1 VVLSL
6 VIHWLAIATF
16 AVDAFAEPPQP
27 QLIGVPPPPSES
39 DRERH
44 ARRMLEDARAFRR
57 QGRLESAEAAVMR
70 GLAARPRDPRLLRE
84 RARILEQQGRT
95 REAEAARRRADS
107 VAPHPAAPPRS
118 AHDTNSR
125 GVLVVLVPPP
135 ADRDAAGR
143 IPNTWPDPVVAETLE
158 RRLRMRLPE
167 ATVVHADPG
176 SVEEARTWIGSYAPR
191 AALSIRVDR
200 AYCEESIKDGPFAVG
215 ELRVAAASPGE
226 IPDPPETARS
236 VRHDPPG
243 GEACRADVVA
253 RAFEEALD
261 LPAVGATLAEPAS
274 VSPWSATALR
284 ALFPGIGVRLREA
297 LDAGK
302 RRLASGHLALAGESF
317 AQAERIDAEDPEV
330 RAYLDEVEQTL
341 AIVDELARP
350 GEEIGVLDPRFTPAQ
365 RAAAEARIA
374 EEKRRR
380 ESLLAALAVLDEDV
394 NAPTPRTIAALRPTP
409 IDDSNAV
416 GPTLA
421 RERAGG
427 PVSARIAYAPDGSAL
442 SRYFLREG
450 SERPVLRE
458 EDTSG
463 DGRPDR
469 WVIYQG
475 DVRREILEDSRNRG
489 VMDLRFS
496 FSEDGGTLERVEL
509 DPSGDGLPERVFHY
523 ADGRLRVEASDTTGD
538 GSLDRFERFD
548 GEGRVELREEDLNG
562 DGKIDV
568 RSIYQKGRLARQEII
583 DAEATGDLSP
593 RGPWPED
600 SRAIP
605 E

>member
-1 VVLSL
+1 MRRAAVLL
-6 VIHWLAIATF
+6 TLAISALAQGT
-16 AVDAFAEPPQP
+16 FAEPRQP
-27 QLIGVPPPPSES
+27 QLIGVPPPPTES

-44 ARRMLEDARAFRR
+44 ARRMLEDARSFRR

-70 GLAARPRDPRLLRE
+70 GLAAQPRDSRLLRE

-95 REAEAARRRADS
+95 REAEAARTRADA
-107 VAPHPAAPPRS
+107 VAPHPAPPPRS
-118 AHDTNSR
+118 AHVVNAR
-125 GVLVVLVPPP
+125 GVLVILVPPA

-143 IPNTWPDPVVAETLE
+143 VPKIWPDPVVAETLE

-167 ATVVHADPG
+167 ATVVHADPA
-176 SVEEARTWIGSYAPR
+176 SVEEARTWIAGYSPR

-226 IPDPPETARS
+226 IPDPAETARI
-236 VRHDPPG
+236 VRHDPPE

-261 LPAVGATLAEPAS
+261 LPAAGATLDQPVS
-274 VSPWSATALR
+274 VSPWRAVALR
-284 ALFPGIGVRLREA
+284 SLFPGIGVRLREA
-297 LDAGK
+297 IDAGK

-317 AQAERIDAEDPEV
+317 AQAARIDGEDPEV

-341 AIVDELARP
+341 AIVSELARP
-350 GEEIGVLDPRFTPAQ
+350 DEPIGVLDPRFTPAQ

-409 IDDSNAV
+409 IDDPNAV

-421 RERAGG
+421 REWAGG
-427 PVSARIAYAPDGSAL
+427 PVEARIAYAPDGSPL
-442 SRYFLREG
+442 SRYFLPKG
-450 SERPVLRE
+450 SDRPVLRE

-469 WVIYQG
+469 WVVYRG
-475 DVRREILEDSRNRG
+475 DVRREILEDTRNRD

-496 FSEDGGTLERVEL
+496 FSEDGRTLERVEI
-509 DPSGDGLPERVFHY
+509 DPSGDGSPERVFHY
-523 ADGRLRVEASDTTGD
+523 AEGRLRVEASDSTGD

-548 GEGRVELREEDLNG
+548 GDGRIEVREEDHNG

-568 RSIYQKGRLARQEII
+568 RSIYQQGRLSRREII
-583 DAEATGDLSP
+583 DTEAAGDLP
-593 RGPWPED
+593 P
-600 SRAIP
+600 
-605 E
+605 